1 MRVPAVGAEAAAG
14 VRLPPRVVKVL
25 LADLIQR
32 RYVIDRAGWNATV
45 APDVLTMQ
53 KVLDGLRAL

>member
-1 MRVPAVGAEAAAG
+1 M
-14 VRLPPRVVKVL
+14 KVL